1 MIEIVA
7 ALSIKHFFADYI
19 FNPAYQPTDKHIY
32 GSIGSLAHLATHMF
46 FCFLALIGFLPL
58 GIVLLAMFFDGF
70 VHYHED
76 YFKTKYLYK
85 RKGLSERVRRAITG
99 LDQLIHMLTYVVIAW
114 AVT

>member
-1 MIEIVA
+1 MTEIMVA
-7 ALSIKHFFADYI
+7 LAIKHFFADYV
-19 FNPAYQPTDKHIY
+19 FNNIPSNKHIY
-32 GSIGSLAHLATHMF
+32 GSRGSIRHVVIHMTG
-46 FCFLALIGFLPL
+46 CFLALIGFLPL

-85 RKGLSERVRRAITG
+85 RKGLSDRHRRAVTG
-99 LDQLIHMLTYVVIAW
+99 LDQLVHIITYIIIAW